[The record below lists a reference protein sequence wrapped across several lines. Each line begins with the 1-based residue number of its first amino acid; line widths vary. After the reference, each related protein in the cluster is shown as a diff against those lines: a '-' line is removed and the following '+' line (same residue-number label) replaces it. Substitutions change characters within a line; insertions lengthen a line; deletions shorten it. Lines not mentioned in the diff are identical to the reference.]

1 MPSSRRKDSKNS
13 LNNSNASTRRRMAL
27 HNRSRSAR
35 VANRI
40 DMASVEDQ
48 RAEMYESIEEQ
59 LAEYAAKKKGKVNEE
74 YITSKRAKALTEIDD
89 KIKRS
94 IRFLS
99 DVRDDNTQQ
108 IAYFIQ
114 EMKDGKDLYLNI
126 RLKDGRTALD
136 IFLESDIHTAL
147 LLLENGAE
155 LLGNG
160 NKRFDAA
167 VKAIHVC
174 HAKAEGKKHKLKF
187 CERLVAAVNK
197 AIEEE
202 EEDEDVIADLT
213 RQVNV
218 AILRPNSSLSL
229 KTKTRK
235 NRLSPVIERNNNN
248 NNA

>member
-1 MPSSRRKDSKNS
+1 MPSSRRKDSENS
-13 LNNSNASTRRRMAL
+13 VNNSNASTRRRMVL

-40 DMASVEDQ
+40 DMASVEDL

-59 LAEYAAKKKGKVNEE
+59 LAAYAAKKKGKVNEE
-74 YITSKRAKALTEIDD
+74 YITSKRKAALTEIDD

-99 DVRDDNTQQ
+99 DVRDDNTKQ
-108 IAYFIQ
+108 IEYFIQ
-114 EMKDGKDLYLNI
+114 EMKEGKDLYLNI
-126 RLKDGRTALD
+126 CLKDGRTALD

-155 LLGNG
+155 LLGNS
-160 NKRFDAA
+160 NKRFHAA

-202 EEDEDVIADLT
+202 EEDEEVIKQLT
-213 RQVNV
+213 REVNL

-235 NRLSPVIERNNNN
+235 NHLSPVIERNNT